1 MCFFDQTRWRCGYWR
16 WGHFRGQCNR
26 EYRTGETCG
35 LKLVNVTI
43 ADPDVCKLCK
53 DIEKK
58 QRKYNKLHSDIER
71 WSREK
76 SNRSASIEKAQG
88 EIMEVHQA
96 IQNMTNQHQLRAWG
110 TV

>member
-1 MCFFDQTRWRCGYWR
+1 MCFFDQTRWACGYWR

-35 LKLVNVTI
+35 LKLVNQTI
-43 ADPDVCKLCK
+43 SDPDTCKLCK

-58 QRKYNKLHSDIER
+58 QRKYNKLESDINR
-71 WSREK
+71 WSRET
-76 SNRSASIEKAQG
+76 SNRSASIEKAQRD
-88 EIMEVHQA
+88 IMEVYQA
-96 IQNMTNQHQLRAWG
+96 IQNMTQQHQIRAWA